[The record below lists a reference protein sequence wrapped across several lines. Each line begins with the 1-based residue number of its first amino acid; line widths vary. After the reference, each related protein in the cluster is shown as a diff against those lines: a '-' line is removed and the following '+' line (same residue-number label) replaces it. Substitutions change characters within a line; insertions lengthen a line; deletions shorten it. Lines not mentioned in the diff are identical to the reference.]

1 MNFSAF
7 TAALGGSGVW
17 PFWAGGLAVGL
28 FVVAFLLLGG
38 HLLGIST
45 GYADVCSLGTDP
57 KVRKSWRIPFLVG
70 VIAGGAISALSAGG
84 ITLTT
89 AMGSFDTIFSA
100 SLLVKA
106 LVFTGGGIL
115 IGFGARLAGGCT
127 SGHAI
132 VGMAQ
137 LAPSSMIAT
146 GGFMVAGFA
155 VTNLLVRGFGG

>member
-1 MNFSAF
+1 MESLSLAQ
-7 TAALGGSGVW
+7 TASGVW
-17 PFWAGGLAVGL
+17 PFWAGGLAVGA
-28 FVVAFLLLGG
+28 FVVVFLLVGGQMLGV
-38 HLLGIST
+38 ST

-57 KVRKSWRIPFLVG
+57 KVRKSWRLPFLVG
-70 VIAGGAISALSAGG
+70 VIAGGASSAMLRGG
-84 ITLTT
+84 IEPTI
-89 AMGSFDTIFSA
+89 AMGSFDTIFTGA
-100 SLLVKA
+100 LWVKA

-146 GGFMVAGFA
+146 AGFMVAGFA